1 MSPSKNPQTQCPRA
15 IRECSKSVQSK
26 SGLAALPASVLP
38 EKTEVCR
45 LYFYLTLPN
54 RWCAQMRRTERR
66 GYRTAKAV
74 ELLVK
79 VRRRTQNPVRR
90 RAPKRSLVQRKADE
104 EELAAAGAGY
114 HKSQGK
120 VEGGK
125 GTSWGCQGDVFR
137 CEDRAVERLLRGV
150 GCVWVS
156 LLRYRYLGFVVFL
169 KGDFECCESC

>member
-1 MSPSKNPQTQCPRA
+1 MSPSKTPQTQCPRA

-74 ELLVK
+74 ELLVE
-79 VRRRTQNPVRR
+79 VRRRTENRIPS
-90 RAPKRSLVQRKADE
+90 AYAKRSLPNGKQMRRSWLQLGQGSRKP
-104 EELAAAGAGY
+104 G
-114 HKSQGK
+114 QGGRWQIH
-120 VEGGK
+120 VVGMPGRR
-125 GTSWGCQGDVFR
+125 F
-137 CEDRAVERLLRGV
+137 LLRISHGRAIAAWRGLCV
-150 GCVWVS
+150 GFAFAVPIS
-156 LLRYRYLGFVVFL
+156 RLRCFFKRRF
-169 KGDFECCESC
+169 